1 MAASSRSSVIPD
13 HTLLHLTFPDRT
25 AVPSRRGTT
34 NEYFYGRLAPA
45 FIRQGMPSPERA
57 VSLRDAAFAISK
69 GLSPLSSEG
78 RRERLMRDA
87 EYRKFSAH
95 CARASPDDTPLYKV
109 VASPQG
115 TYLFSDTPKG
125 RRAMH
130 CYLQYVADRF
140 FEIQPAGAALKVYE
154 LRHLPDRIAKMAD
167 NCIDKFVKSDLKSND
182 PGLEKS
188 RYSFTEEKQL
198 PEAIRSEGVCTGSY
212 PISPRYEDFDRFVS
226 DHRIHVSS
234 ANHDLAA
241 LLYIAENGYAAHIAE
256 DGIHRFGYREYFD
269 DMALKLRDCDRA
281 CTGNRQSTHDF
292 GYRALQQQAR
302 EIAAGILRTEHH
314 IEEGQFL
321 LQRKENLPDSKPHI
335 SLPGTEQPAEKQR
348 VRTQRHALSSKR
360 AGVKLR

>member
-1 MAASSRSSVIPD
+1 
-13 HTLLHLTFPDRT
+13 
-25 AVPSRRGTT
+25 
-34 NEYFYGRLAPA
+34 
-45 FIRQGMPSPERA
+45 
-57 VSLRDAAFAISK
+57 
-69 GLSPLSSEG
+69 
-78 RRERLMRDA
+78 MRDA

-198 PEAIRSEGVCTGSY
+198 PEAILSEGGAV
-212 PISPRYEDFDRFVS
+212 
-226 DHRIHVSS
+226 
-234 ANHDLAA
+234 
-241 LLYIAENGYAAHIAE
+241 
-256 DGIHRFGYREYFD
+256 
-269 DMALKLRDCDRA
+269 
-281 CTGNRQSTHDF
+281 
-292 GYRALQQQAR
+292 
-302 EIAAGILRTEHH
+302 
-314 IEEGQFL
+314 
-321 LQRKENLPDSKPHI
+321 
-335 SLPGTEQPAEKQR
+335 
-348 VRTQRHALSSKR
+348 
-360 AGVKLR
+360 